1 MTSNQRRLNSRHPQ
15 MTSQMTSHQIT
26 SQMTSQVANNSVVVR
41 HIDVS
46 DVSAADFRLLDGHV
60 TPSPGGQGQGQGQGQ
75 VKVTVSNG
83 VLCGPQRTGE
93 SAETGRRRRQRVDE
107 DTSEVDD
114 CSVDDVTRQATDVTE
129 LMSCDARG
137 CGRHDNGF
145 ISVCTDDRCKVS
157 ASTYYYCPQSTVSHD
172 LITLVNSGSLLLSHS
187 SLFSSRDHSSC
198 ISADSLF
205 ILSFFL
211 EETVSWSFIYITLT
225 GKTLRMMTKVILC

>member
-15 MTSQMTSHQIT
+15 MTSQVT
-26 SQMTSQVANNSVVVR
+26 NNSVVVR

-60 TPSPGGQGQGQGQGQ
+60 TPSLGGQGGQ
-75 VKVTVSNG
+75 VTVTVSNG

-93 SAETGRRRRQRVDE
+93 SAETGRRRRRRVDE
-107 DTSEVDD
+107 DTSEVDDD

-172 LITLVNSGSLLLSHS
+172 LITLVNSGSLLLSLS
-187 SLFSSRDHSSC
+187 SLYFRHVT
-198 ISADSLF
+198 IPLAFPRTVSLF
-205 ILSFFL
+205 YRSFWKKPSPRVSFASLSL
-211 EETVSWSFIYITLT
+211 E
-225 GKTLRMMTKVILC
+225 KLCV